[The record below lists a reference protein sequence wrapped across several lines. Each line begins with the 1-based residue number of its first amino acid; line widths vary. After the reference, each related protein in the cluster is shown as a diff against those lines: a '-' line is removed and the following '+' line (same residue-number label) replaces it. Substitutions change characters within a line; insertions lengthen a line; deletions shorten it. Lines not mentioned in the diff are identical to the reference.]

1 MKTSPTPRTPTWC
14 SMTWGTMPGRK
25 RCRQANASDC
35 LLQRSGAAPWW
46 TFRQGPAVLC
56 VAPGELPDSAA
67 VGAARVVGFHDRDG
81 AQAGQRRLELPP
93 QPHGKVFAGGIVQSG
108 DVVQTT
114 MIERG
119 VDGPPGRL
127 DVSEIQHPAE
137 RGIDVAADGQ
147 LDLERMT
154 VQARA
159 GVRFRQ
165 GRQPARALQ
174 VEDAEDVHAAF
185 SRMSPALAMQ
195 ALPDTVNPATL
206 SVSPVLLR
214 SDHVGATSVD
224 CGDCRVHAAFAPR
237 LFPRQRIHAQR
248 AGGLCPGASRQTHP
262 NRYSP
267 S

>member
-1 MKTSPTPRTPTWC
+1 MKTWPTRRMPAWC
-14 SMTWGTMPGRK
+14 STTWGTKPDRK
-25 RCRQANASDC
+25 RGRRANASDR
-35 LLQRSGAAPWW
+35 LVKRSGPAPWW

-81 AQAGQRRLELPP
+81 AQAGQRRLELSP
-93 QPHGKVFAGGIVQSG
+93 QPHGEAFAGGIVQSG

-119 VDGPPGRL
+119 VDGPPSRL

-147 LDLERMT
+147 LDPERMT

-159 GVRFRQ
+159 RVRFGQ

-174 VEDAEDVHAAF
+174 VKDAEDVHAAF

-195 ALPDTVNPATL
+195 SLPDTVHRRYTMAI
-206 SVSPVLLR
+206 PVLLR
-214 SDHVGATSVD
+214 SDHVGAT
-224 CGDCRVHAAFAPR
+224 
-237 LFPRQRIHAQR
+237 
-248 AGGLCPGASRQTHP
+248 
-262 NRYSP
+262 
-267 S
+267 